1 MPQPTADALR
11 AKAVDLRGAADEQE
25 AAIGSMQN
33 FVTQL
38 GDEVAVHGERKGLK
52 KGQST
57 KDLFQAWDKNGNS
70 HLSRMEFRVAAREL
84 KLDGAKDS
92 SKVDEL
98 FKSLDKVWRL
108 LHRYNLALVLSSLL
122 SPLLPTRSIRTATAT
137 STPRTTSSSRR

>member
-108 LHRYNLALVLSSLL
+108 LHRIY
-122 SPLLPTRSIRTATAT
+122 I
-137 STPRTTSSSRR
+137 